1 MGARFRSFIKRNFPA
16 AATKVFNIYA
26 SLKYQNKDA
35 RQVFQSIYNNNSW
48 EGVDSVSG
56 AGSDLKQTEEIS
68 RYLPQ
73 VISEYNIQS
82 MLDIPCGDHFW
93 MNKLNLD
100 IKYIGADIVSALID
114 KNKTQYKEDN
124 KSFICL
130 DIIKDTLPDIDL
142 VFCRDCFIHFSYDDI
157 FSAIDNIK
165 KSGAKYLMTT
175 TFPEKENRDIA
186 TGGWRMLN
194 LEAAPFNLPKPLVC
208 INEKCD
214 EGEAYKT
221 KSMALW
227 EISRL

>member
-1 MGARFRSFIKRNFPA
+1 MSARFRSFIKRNFPVT
-16 AATKVFNIYA
+16 ATKVFNIYA

-35 RQVFQSIYNNNSW
+35 RHVFQNIYNNNSW

-56 AGSDLKQTEEIS
+56 AGSDIKQTEEIS
-68 RYLPQ
+68 RHLPQ
-73 VISEYNIQS
+73 LISEYNIQS

-93 MNKLNLD
+93 INKLNLD
-100 IKYIGADIVSALID
+100 IQYIGADIVSNLIERN
-114 KNKTQYKEDN
+114 KAHYEASNKT
-124 KSFICL
+124 FLCM
-130 DIIKDTLPDIDL
+130 DIIKDNLPDINL
-142 VFCRDCFIHFSYDDI
+142 IFCRDCFIHFSYDDI
-157 FSAIDNIK
+157 FKSIENIK
-165 KSGAKYLMTT
+165 KSGAQYLMTT

-194 LEAAPFNLPKPLVC
+194 LEAAPFNFPEPLIC

-227 EISRL
+227 KVSDL